1 MKRWLALVAVVLFAA
16 APVQAAGL
24 TGHYLESRT
33 CDVWTGPC
41 FANAETSLGGKHAVL
56 AWKVQEGALDN
67 VRLDGLGV
75 VAVIETSDT
84 LGLDQT
90 GPGKALIIVDKKAN
104 AAQKA
109 ALVRLAKQQGG
120 NPIGNVI
127 AVESAAVELTVC
139 RCEGNG
145 CYILKAGAAKV
156 ETRCLDAHAKVCGNE
171 SAFYPPL
178 AKGVNARPALTA
190 EHSFTSNVF
199 NETWK
204 ETDRRGSYV
213 GSFEL
218 R

>member
-1 MKRWLALVAVVLFAA
+1 MPDRPPECPRRIQTILDNGCGAQDLTACGWGFKIKVCSSFTRLYDHSSSSHGRFPRMKRWLALVAVVLFAA

-90 GPGKALIIVDKKAN
+90 GPGKA
-104 AAQKA
+104 
-109 ALVRLAKQQGG
+109 
-120 NPIGNVI
+120 
-127 AVESAAVELTVC
+127 
-139 RCEGNG
+139 
-145 CYILKAGAAKV
+145 
-156 ETRCLDAHAKVCGNE
+156 
-171 SAFYPPL
+171 
-178 AKGVNARPALTA
+178 
-190 EHSFTSNVF
+190 
-199 NETWK
+199 
-204 ETDRRGSYV
+204 
-213 GSFEL
+213 
-218 R
+218 